1 MAAAVLDAPVAVIG
15 DELDG
20 NDDECSAA
28 DELDVR
34 RGEQPCRKERADDA
48 HEDGAE
54 AADDDGLAAHLMRQ
68 VLAGQGDEDGVIA
81 GEQQV
86 EQQDARERCEP
97 FRREHPRKEI
107 FQSIHSPKMI
117 PDSYRLSL

>member
-1 MAAAVLDAPVAVIG
+1 MIAAVVDAPVAVVG

-20 NDDECSAA
+20 DEDERGAA

-34 RGEQPCRKERADDA
+34 RGEQPGRKERADDA

-68 VLAGQGDEDGVIA
+68 VLAGQGDEDGVVA

-97 FRREHPRKEI
+97 FRREHPRKEL
-107 FQSIHSPKMI
+107 FQSQSTP
-117 PDSYRLSL
+117 